1 LVLAWFAGADMS
13 GVPGGIVGAVILFA
27 LYFLP
32 ATVAAWRHHPSVNA
46 ITALNLFLGWTLIG
60 WVYALVGPS
69 QVAVTPAPGP
79 TVASLAALRRSD
91 QAPGAGVPFLPAR
104 AGAAGPR
111 ARMSLHSR
119 AAMISTLDA
128 HELVKD
134 LKASGFTDEQ
144 AEAVTRAVRLAQDLD
159 VSNLA
164 TKTDLVVLR
173 SELAQVE
180 LRLIKWVIGVGV
192 AAVLAL
198 TGVVWTATQ
207 VLMHAH
213 P

>member
-1 LVLAWFAGADMS
+1 
-13 GVPGGIVGAVILFA
+13 
-27 LYFLP
+27 
-32 ATVAAWRHHPSVNA
+32 
-46 ITALNLFLGWTLIG
+46 
-60 WVYALVGPS
+60 
-69 QVAVTPAPGP
+69 
-79 TVASLAALRRSD
+79 
-91 QAPGAGVPFLPAR
+91 
-104 AGAAGPR
+104 
-111 ARMSLHSR
+111 
-119 AAMISTLDA
+119 MISTLDT

-164 TKTDLVVLR
+164 TKTDLGELRSELR

-180 LRLIKWVIGVGV
+180 LRLIKWVIGVEV

-207 VLMHAH
+207 VLLHAH